1 MKNIFTLFDIERLKE
16 TVAGSSLK
24 HDLLPEILNSY
35 AWDDVYQTED
45 NSIVFSSGDI
55 EVEFFNID
63 QPLNRECSVMYIE
76 NEKDRRNV
84 RSILQIM
91 KVKVRQP

>member
-24 HDLLPEILNSY
+24 HDPLPEILDSY

-63 QPLNRECSVMYIE
+63 QPLNRECSVMNIE
-76 NEKDRRNV
+76 NEKPQV
-84 RSILQIM
+84 LYF
-91 KVKVRQP
+91 

>member
-1 MKNIFTLFDIERLKE
+1 MKNIFTLFDIERLNE

-24 HDLLPEILNSY
+24 HDLLPEILDSY

-76 NEKDRRNV
+76 NEKPQV
-84 RSILQIM
+84 LYF
-91 KVKVRQP
+91 

>member
-1 MKNIFTLFDIERLKE
+1 MKNTFEIFDIENLKG
-16 TVAGSSLK
+16 AIADSSLK
-24 HDLLPEILNSY
+24 HDMLPEVLSGY

-63 QPLNRECSVMYIE
+63 QPLNRECSVTYRE
-76 NEKDRRNV
+76 NEKPQV
-84 RSILQIM
+84 LYF
-91 KVKVRQP
+91 

>member
-1 MKNIFTLFDIERLKE
+1 MKNTFTLFDIENLKE
-16 TVAGSSLK
+16 AVEDSSLK
-24 HDLLPEILNSY
+24 YDLLPEILDSY

-76 NEKDRRNV
+76 SEKPQV
-84 RSILQIM
+84 LYF
-91 KVKVRQP
+91 

>member
-24 HDLLPEILNSY
+24 HDLLPEILDSY

-63 QPLNRECSVMYIE
+63 QPLNRECSVMFIE
-76 NEKDRRNV
+76 NEK
-84 RSILQIM
+84 LQ
-91 KVKVRQP
+91 VLYF

>member
-24 HDLLPEILNSY
+24 HDPLPEILDSY

-63 QPLNRECSVMYIE
+63 QPLNCECSVTYRE
-76 NEKDRRNV
+76 NKKPQV
-84 RSILQIM
+84 LYF
-91 KVKVRQP
+91 

>member
-24 HDLLPEILNSY
+24 HDLLPEILDSY

-63 QPLNRECSVMYIE
+63 QPLNRECSVMYAE
-76 NEKDRRNV
+76 NGN
-84 RSILQIM
+84 SQILYL
-91 KVKVRQP
+91 

>member
-16 TVAGSSLK
+16 TVAGPSLK
-24 HDLLPEILNSY
+24 HDLLPEILDSY

-55 EVEFFNID
+55 EV
-63 QPLNRECSVMYIE
+63 
-76 NEKDRRNV
+76 
-84 RSILQIM
+84 
-91 KVKVRQP
+91 